1 MSRGFDAVNDINDSK
16 ELWKLAV
23 RVEDLWTVTHRGK
36 EHLEFLI
43 LDKQGDQIQVIL
55 PSELCP
61 LWKSTLVEG
70 ATYVMKNFK
79 TQPNDFNL
87 KYCIHPFKLVFV
99 GGDGGTTI
107 KPQLIPEIPDYNLN
121 FKPFDEILEGK
132 YHAEVLVDI
141 IGAVH
146 EIKPPKQTMAA
157 KKWPTSFSLKDAAM
171 NILPCALWG
180 DLGQQFMNHYNSK
193 TDDGPMVV
201 IIKHAQIR
209 EPKGLFD
216 LTISNAWT
224 GTKLLLNPELQE
236 IQEFIISLPE
246 NFKSP
251 TQAGFLTVTTS
262 VGQSSQNSQASQYSI
277 PTRYCYNA
285 PPKHLSELMSCAE
298 DEIVTTVGTP
308 HHVLTA
314 KHGWYLRCC
323 DHCSKSIITKVP
335 PYTCIDPKHV
345 TPEPKL
351 KYKVEVEVRYQD
363 QKIRTVLWDRECEE
377 LIGQSAAEVKDV
389 MVQEGEFDPTDYL
402 IALDKLVGT
411 EFALKVKAQPTFKM
425 VSLLNY
431 KTDPDI
437 IQHIKDQI
445 PNLETTSKL
454 TINEQASQQ
463 DSQPLTASAAET
475 EFEVLK
481 YDTQD
486 LSNTGDSDLTPVLN
500 TKVGKRTVAESS
512 PDEAKFSTNKITKNI
527 KQEGRPKRK

>member
-1 MSRGFDAVNDINDSK
+1 MSRGFDAVKDINDSK

-43 LDKQGDQIQVIL
+43 LDKQGDQIQVLL

-61 LWKSTLVEG
+61 LWKSKITEG

-87 KYCIHPFKLVFV
+87 KACLHPFKLVFV
-99 GGDGGTTI
+99 GGDGGTTL
-107 KPQLIPEIPDYNLN
+107 KPELIHDYNLN
-121 FKPFDEILEGK
+121 FKPFDEILERK
-132 YHAEVLVDI
+132 YHPEVLVDI

-180 DLGQQFMNHYNSK
+180 DIGQQFMSHYNSK
-193 TDDGPMVV
+193 TDDGPMII

-236 IQEFIISLPE
+236 IQEFMI
-246 NFKSP
+246 
-251 TQAGFLTVTTS
+251 
-262 VGQSSQNSQASQYSI
+262 
-277 PTRYCYNA
+277 RYCYNA

-314 KHGWYLRCC
+314 KHGWYLKCC
-323 DHCSKSIITKVP
+323 DQCSKSIVTKVP

-345 TPEPKL
+345 TPDPKL

-363 QKIRTVLWDRECEE
+363 QKIRTVFWDRECEE

-389 MVQEGEFDPTDYL
+389 MVQEGEFDPTEYP

-445 PNLETTSKL
+445 PNLETTSKF
-454 TINEQASQQ
+454 TNNDQPSQQ

-475 EFEVLK
+475 ESQVLK
-481 YDTQD
+481 YDTLD
-486 LSNTGDSDLTPVLN
+486 LSNSADSDLTPVIT
-500 TKVGKRTVAESS
+500 TKAAKRTVAESS
-512 PDEAKFSTNKITKNI
+512 PDEAKFSTNKITTKI
-527 KQEGRPKRK
+527 KQEGRPMRK